1 MVFAYPQSEVPP
13 APAAG
18 NRAGAGPATGRLR
31 CAFLLLALALA
42 GCSADTP
49 QPSGT
54 PATNGTSASTGVPA
68 SAATQAPSSAPASGK
83 TPAPAGTTRT
93 PAPSRSA
100 VTLVR
105 SGGFAG
111 LTETVTVQPDGS
123 WKRGDGRTT
132 NRTGRFTAVQVS
144 RLQTLVADPQLA
156 AEAKQPPP
164 GTNQCND
171 TFIYVLMVDHQVI
184 KYEECPGQAK
194 PPKVTMEIVAFLQ
207 EATAA

>member
-1 MVFAYPQSEVPP
+1 MVFADPP

-18 NRAGAGPATGRLR
+18 DRAGAGPAAKQLR
-31 CAFLLLALALA
+31 CAAVLLALALA
-42 GCSADTP
+42 GCSAGAP
-49 QPSGT
+49 QPAASVT
-54 PATNGTSASTGVPA
+54 PAPTGAPA
-68 SAATQAPSSAPASGK
+68 SAATPAPSSAPASGT
-83 TPAPAGTTRT
+83 TPAPAGTTRA

-111 LTETVTVQPDGS
+111 LTETVTVQPDGN

-132 NRTGRFTAVQVS
+132 NRTGRLTTAQVS

-171 TFIYVLMVDHQVI
+171 TFTYVLMVGKQVI
-184 KYEECPGQAK
+184 KYEECPGQVK

-207 EATAA
+207 EATA